1 MALIFKNPK
10 GVPEPAANY
19 RHTAIIPS
27 NKQLLI
33 LAGQIGNEQDGTLL
47 GNVEEQYDQALK
59 NTIDIVISEIG
70 QSGDIARISIFLVD
84 KPDGSRICESNNKYF
99 PSGPPAM
106 SWFYVAGLFRP
117 DVKVEIEG
125 IAAVN

>member
-10 GVPEPAANY
+10 SVPETAANY
-19 RHTAIIPS
+19 RHMAIMPS
-27 NKQLLI
+27 NKRLLI
-33 LAGQIGNEQDGTLL
+33 LAGQIGNEHDRTLL

-59 NTIDIVISEIG
+59 NIIDIVISEGG

-84 KPDGSRICESNNKYF
+84 KPDGSRIRESNNKYF

-106 SWFYVAGLFRP
+106 SWLYVAGLFRP

-125 IAAVN
+125 IAALD